1 MAIKC
6 GIDIGHTNGKKWLPI
21 ANSIKFPVLVLV
33 KKGHI
38 ALQDHGDGVWYRN
51 IKIREI

>member
-1 MAIKC
+1 VEF
-6 GIDIGHTNGKKWLPI
+6 DIWTHEWKEI
-21 ANSIKFPVLVLV
+21 VANSKFNKMPGFGTG

-38 ALQDHGDGVWYRN
+38 ALQDHGDEVWYRN